1 MDKLILNEDTIE
13 NKVKEA
19 VKVLDNPEVV
29 SNSGD
34 IENALDRALRVNL
47 RNRNANIREFENIL
61 FVGVT
66 GTGKTARIEAWANAH
81 RINLVPIQASVMDD
95 TDLGGAISPSG
106 DNKTVIRLAS
116 TEFDELASVPNS
128 VLFLDEFNRA
138 NDNVRGTLLTLIN
151 NHTIRDDR
159 VPGKVRYLPNFL
171 FTVAAINPADSN
183 YNTRQLDDAEKARFK
198 EVDVT
203 PDPLNLL
210 KYLTTILN
218 REINSPTIDDESKKE
233 AAGQLSIATALLNNR
248 KFIFDSQEDI
258 DASKESGNGLVLS
271 HRTFT
276 NCLLYSDGTKEDF
289 LKNWNSFCNSLKY
302 SMVDRLLKEYKDVD
316 DKANSVFK
324 SAANSTSRTHSSYDN
339 LQNLIS
345 NLK

>member
-1 MDKLILNEDTIE
+1 
-13 NKVKEA
+13 
-19 VKVLDNPEVV
+19 
-29 SNSGD
+29 
-34 IENALDRALRVNL
+34 
-47 RNRNANIREFENIL
+47 
-61 FVGVT
+61 
-66 GTGKTARIEAWANAH
+66 
-81 RINLVPIQASVMDD
+81 MDD

-106 DNKTVIRLAS
+106 DNKTVTRLAS

-159 VPGKVRYLPNFL
+159 VPGKARYLPNFL

-289 LKNWNSFCNSLKY
+289 LKN
-302 SMVDRLLKEYKDVD
+302 
-316 DKANSVFK
+316 
-324 SAANSTSRTHSSYDN
+324 
-339 LQNLIS
+339 
-345 NLK
+345 